1 MNLAKVFLFISFT
14 LFMQF
19 AARTAFSLTCS
30 PLSYQFATDTL
41 RAKWGAPFNLMIQ
54 AQITAA
60 ITRHAIYTDDI
71 DGSVQ
76 YTHDED
82 RFFVYDT
89 YNEYVKFFQL
99 LKTLLSF
106 SHYIFCNLS
115 INTFVLYRIYKTC
128 IYF

>member
-54 AQITAA
+54 AQRVTVLARYCVNNVLGA
-60 ITRHAIYTDDI
+60 
-71 DGSVQ
+71 
-76 YTHDED
+76 
-82 RFFVYDT
+82 
-89 YNEYVKFFQL
+89 K
-99 LKTLLSF
+99 
-106 SHYIFCNLS
+106 LS
-115 INTFVLYRIYKTC
+115 ID
-128 IYF
+128 